1 MNRLEKGFW
10 ELKINSRERRELLL
24 VVLLLTVSMFLL
36 NATFKR
42 VADEA
47 VIRVTEATMQKIL
60 RG

>member
-1 MNRLEKGFW
+1 MNRSGKDFW
-10 ELKINSRERRELLL
+10 DLKINSRERRELLL

-47 VIRVTEATMQKIL
+47 VIKVSEATMQKLL